1 MSSFEDLYK
10 IDFLDNEKINETI
23 SLIEDCFEYP
33 DRYTFKED
41 FAPLFTTN
49 NINNCRLLI
58 EKKSQ
63 KIIGHIGVSH
73 RDLIIN
79 EKSFPVSFLGGIC
92 IHKNFQGKGLFKKF
106 FQIVLKQIEAKTPL
120 SFLWS
125 GDPSIYYKYGFH
137 LCGLQASTNLKA
149 LYDSKSKYKL
159 IQKPSEQDWC
169 LVKQSYKKFILEN
182 NYSIQRNES
191 DWETIKNIKSTD
203 LYINDEENSY
213 FFVNKGADLKDTI
226 HELAIEDIKNFKSP
240 IQKGN
245 LWYPNQLN
253 IEAEETQFAT
263 IARINNEDLFQ
274 KFIDCLSGGHISIKK
289 VDNTNNLINF
299 YFEGNIQEVSI
310 NDFLCGIWGPGCF
323 EEFNK
328 FVKPLYICGLD
339 SI

>member
-1 MSSFEDLYK
+1 MSSFEDLYR

-33 DRYTFKED
+33 DRYSFKED

-63 KIIGHIGVSH
+63 KIIGHIGVSP

-137 LCGLQASTNLKA
+137 LCGLQASTNLEA
-149 LYDSKSKYKL
+149 LFDSNSKYQL
-159 IQKPSEQDWC
+159 VNDPSDKDWSI
-169 LVKQSYKKFILEN
+169 VKQSYENFILN
-182 NYSIQRNES
+182 KKHSIQRSES
-191 DWETIKNIKSTD
+191 EWEIIKGIHSTN
-203 LYINDEENSY
+203 LYINYEDNSY
-213 FFVNKGADLKDTI
+213 FFINKGADLKDTI
-226 HELAIEDIKNFKSP
+226 HELAIDNIENFKSP
-240 IQKGN
+240 IEQGN
-245 LWYPNQLN
+245 LWYPSQLN
-253 IEAEETQFAT
+253 LEAEETQFAT
-263 IARINNEDLFQ
+263 IARVNGEDLFK
-274 KFIDCLSGGHISIKK
+274 KFIEHLSGGHISIEK
-289 VDNTNNLINF
+289 VDNANNLITF
-299 YFEGNIQEVSI
+299 YFEGNLQEISI